1 MLSGQNT
8 NVTKLEIVKVSI
20 RDMITRKEGGKYGV
34 CISLSEQV
42 EGQMKLWMTDVQEI
56 KR

>member
-8 NVTKLEIVKVSI
+8 NVTELEIVKVSI

-42 EGQMKLWMTDVQEI
+42 EGQRKLWMTDVQEI